1 MKTATIRRIIGI
13 TALTLCVTAI
23 LCRIL
28 LGSEDHLAFQAD
40 VKMRHVGGILLV
52 VYVLI
57 WIIYAVKKV
66 HWVLKLLVILST
78 VLLLLYVA
86 VVLSFAGL
94 LDSDSKVWDNGQYA
108 VYHESNYLIDP
119 GRFVMYKRDGI
130 VEERCFALGS
140 GFSNPDSIDYIF
152 HQELGIIQEEADWTT
167 PNDSW
172 HTTCYYDMSTGKPY
186 RQDENDSIEQQIIS
200 IQQ

>member
-1 MKTATIRRIIGI
+1 MKATTIRRIIGI

-28 LGSEDHLAFQAD
+28 LGNEDHLAFQAD

-57 WIIYAVKKV
+57 WIIYAMKKV
-66 HWVLKLLVILST
+66 HWVLKILVILST
-78 VLLLLYVA
+78 IFILLYVA

-94 LDSDSKVWDNGQYA
+94 LDSDSKVWNNGQYA

-152 HQELGIIQEEADWTT
+152 HLELGIIQEEADWTT

-172 HTTCYYDMSTGKPY
+172 HTTCYYDMNTGKPY
-186 RQDENDSIEQQIIS
+186 RQEENDSIEQQIIS